1 MTVKGKKRGRPS
13 GAANQLSAQIIMD
26 MSKSLMR
33 EQGKVPSIRK
43 LARCLN
49 VDAMAIYH
57 YFSNK
62 NALLEAITTSLIE
75 EIYLPEEGNFNT
87 RDNWKLEL
95 NKLCTSYLSLLS
107 HYPGLLETFLSMS
120 TISPAEVFAA
130 RFNIVIEP
138 LHLDVESAKNGLDLL
153 VDYLHGYA
161 LALSC
166 NGKDCNSKDSQST
179 LNMEMLEGPLALY
192 CVALENIMNTNG

>member
-13 GAANQLSAQIIMD
+13 GSECQLSSQIIMD

-75 EIYLPEEGNFNT
+75 DVYQPKAANLKS
-87 RDNWKLEL
+87 RDDWKMEL
-95 NKLCTSYLSLLS
+95 KQLCASYLSLLS

-130 RFNIVIEP
+130 RFNIVIEA
-138 LHLDVESAKNGLDLL
+138 LNLDAESAKNGLDLL

-166 NGKDCNSKDSQST
+166 NGKDCNDSQST
-179 LNMEMLEGPLALY
+179 LNMEMIEGPLSLY
-192 CVALENIMNTNG
+192 CVALENIMNKSR

>member
-1 MTVKGKKRGRPS
+1 MTVKEKTRGRPR
-13 GAANQLSAQIIMD
+13 GATSQLSAQAIMK

-33 EQGKVPSIRK
+33 EEGKIPSIRK

-49 VDAMAIYH
+49 VDAMAIYY

-62 NALLEAITTSLIE
+62 NALLEAITTSLIQE
-75 EIYLPEEGNFNT
+75 VYQPEAGDLKAREH
-87 RDNWKLEL
+87 WKNEL
-95 NKLCTSYLSLLS
+95 SQLCTSYLSLLS
-107 HYPGLLETFLSMS
+107 HYPGLLETFLSMD
-120 TISPAEVFAA
+120 TISPAEVFVT

-138 LHLDVESAKNGLDLL
+138 LNLDSESAKNGLDLL

-166 NGKDCNSKDSQST
+166 NGKDCNGKNSQST
-179 LNMEMLEGPLALY
+179 LNMEMIKGPLALY
-192 CVALENIMNTNG
+192 CVALENIMSTSR